1 VVGHRRGG
9 GQRLTAQGGE
19 ACQRGAWR
27 SGDWPGDGP
36 EWFIAGGGVGWL
48 KRKGKDRR
56 EVHLTQ
62 MVARQH
68 DSPMTHA
75 AWQSRDTQVVKSRSD
90 WWMAMVMRKGGAEK
104 ISSLVD
110 AIAEQIRATRGRYRS
125 GAVNTVP
132 LVETVSGGG
141 GMPSART
148 KLRAQAQA
156 CVALGEIDWV
166 GQINA
171 ALSCTD
177 QLGWACY
184 LLSFNPRIF

>member
-1 VVGHRRGG
+1 
-9 GQRLTAQGGE
+9 
-19 ACQRGAWR
+19 
-27 SGDWPGDGP
+27 
-36 EWFIAGGGVGWL
+36 
-48 KRKGKDRR
+48 
-56 EVHLTQ
+56 
-62 MVARQH
+62 
-68 DSPMTHA
+68 
-75 AWQSRDTQVVKSRSD
+75 
-90 WWMAMVMRKGGAEK
+90 MVMRKGGAEK

-148 KLRAQAQA
+148 ELRAQAQA